1 MISRGGYHFL
11 CKVKTPGPGYET
23 IHKFSENKGL
33 FVGSTIPDS
42 YIFMKLVFCFFQ
54 DEEKLKNERV
64 RALKAKERFAQ
75 STAGKSLTMKLEL
88 TKVISNNGNGYL
100 NT

>member
-1 MISRGGYHFL
+1 
-11 CKVKTPGPGYET
+11 
-23 IHKFSENKGL
+23 
-33 FVGSTIPDS
+33 
-42 YIFMKLVFCFFQ
+42 MK

-75 STAGKSLTMKLEL
+75 STAGKSLTMKLEV